1 MATFQFN
8 GTVIQDLSL
17 IFSQVGNGHIR
28 EGETMIFTDFGM
40 AFTQS
45 EPPTLVFGVTETSD
59 HISDV
64 GLRYGSSGAFTANL
78 TLDTT
83 EASDLAQLQMQVTA
97 ADVTSNEPFTITITT
112 TDP

>member
-8 GTVIQDLSL
+8 GIVIEDLAL

-28 EGETMIFTDFGM
+28 QGETMIFADFGM
-40 AFTQS
+40 GFTQS
-45 EPPTLVFGVTETSD
+45 EPPTLVFGVSETSA

-64 GLRYGSSGAFTANL
+64 GLRYGSTGAFSPNI

-83 EASDLAQLQMQVTA
+83 EASDLAQLQMQITA
-97 ADVTSNEPFTITITT
+97 ADVTANEAFSITITT